1 MIKGD
6 LWMSIRNDYLKGI
19 PINEIARKYTID
31 RKTARKYAKADKN
44 HFIPTKNQ
52 DTKYLKIMQI
62 LLMKN

>member
-6 LWMSIRNDYLKGI
+6 LWMNIRNDYLKGI
-19 PINEIARKYTID
+19 PINEIARKY
-31 RKTARKYAKADKN
+31 AKADKN
-44 HFIPTKNQ
+44 QFIRTKNQ

>member
-6 LWMSIRNDYLKGI
+6 TWMSIRNDYLKGI
-19 PINEIARKYTID
+19 PINEIARKYSID
-31 RKTARKYAKADKN
+31 RKTARKYAKTDKKSL
-44 HFIPTKNQ
+44 HLQKNQ